1 MKRGIW
7 LMAVLLL
14 AGCSTQIQHGLDE
27 KQANE
32 MQTALGERGI
42 QAQKVAEQG
51 KKPTWALQVDDDRAT
66 EAVRI
71 LTELGLPRARPQG
84 FDDVFG
90 KSSLVP
96 TATEER
102 VRYEEALSGE
112 LARTLE
118 AMDGVISAR
127 VHLVVPTQPRS
138 GQAPTASKASAFIR
152 VQPGAAERIRDQ
164 KADLQALIA
173 GSVEGLSTDAV
184 ALVID
189 EAAAPAVE
197 PMPTPAP
204 QSDSRLRA
212 VVLGLGAAVSA
223 MGLLL
228 VLLAV
233 RMRRMKAAAAAVKP
247 APAQKPANPQPPA
260 ARKAA

>member
-1 MKRGIW
+1 MKRGLW
-7 LMAVLLL
+7 LLAALWL

-32 MQTALGERGI
+32 MQTALAGRGI
-42 QAQKVAEQG
+42 EAQKVAEQG
-51 KKPTWALQVDDDRAT
+51 KKPTWAIEVDDDRAA
-66 EAVRI
+66 EAVRV

-84 FDDVFG
+84 FEEVFG

-102 VRYEEALSGE
+102 VKYEEALSGE

-118 AMDGVISAR
+118 GMDGVLEAR
-127 VHLVVPTQPRS
+127 VHLVVP
-138 GQAPTASKASAFIR
+138 QAPRPGQVASASKASAFLR
-152 VQPGAAERIRDQ
+152 VQPGAAERLRHQ

-173 GSVEGLSTDAV
+173 GSVEGLSADSV

-189 EAAAPAVE
+189 EASVPAEAPVAAAPS
-197 PMPTPAP
+197 
-204 QSDSRLRA
+204 SDRRLRA
-212 VVLGLGAAVSA
+212 LSLGLGVAVSV

-228 VLLAV
+228 VVLAM
-233 RMRRMKAAAAAVKP
+233 RMRRAKAVAEKPNAPVAKAAAVT
-247 APAQKPANPQPPA
+247 APS
-260 ARKAA
+260 RKAA